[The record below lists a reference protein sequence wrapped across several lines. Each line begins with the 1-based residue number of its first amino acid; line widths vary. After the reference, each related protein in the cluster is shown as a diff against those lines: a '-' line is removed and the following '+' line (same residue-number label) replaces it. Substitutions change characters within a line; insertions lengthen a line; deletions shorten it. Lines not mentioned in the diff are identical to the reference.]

1 MSKTLRATAVLAAAG
16 LAVPLWAVP
25 AALAETSTE
34 PAATGAYFYSLGI
47 DKPEQS
53 PTQPP
58 PITQNMT
65 DGVAPEHLAVAVRA
79 PGQVDKL
86 SFLSFDLVSV
96 PFDATITKAVV
107 TVPLAENGGGN
118 SQMAPAPEKVRACAA
133 GDEGFNGEDGANTQ
147 GAPSTLCDEFEV
159 VATATGDGKAYE
171 FDVSSLASTWLTAAN
186 NGMAL
191 TPAVLTSP
199 FQVVFKPFGEATLA
213 VEFTMPPAEVTTD
226 VVTPDAPSAPEVG
239 TGFSGDTGS
248 FDSGTG
254 FTDGGTDSSGDS
266 GFGAIAAPSL
276 DSELPAPETEEAAAP
291 EPDVAP
297 TAVRNVALAGDAPLT
312 PTPTF
317 WLGLLA
323 AGAALLL
330 LGLIMGDSRV
340 PTAAKDSAQSR
351 LSQALQQRQRAG
363 AGSRTA
369 RSAGL

>member
-1 MSKTLRATAVLAAAG
+1 MSKILRATAVLAAAG

-25 AALAETSTE
+25 AAFAETSTE

-65 DGVAPEHLAVAVRA
+65 DEVAPEHLAVAVRV
-79 PGQVDKL
+79 PGQVDKV

-118 SQMAPAPEKVRACAA
+118 TQRSPAPEKVKACAA
-133 GDEGFNGEDGANTQ
+133 GDEGFNGEDGANIS
-147 GAPSTLCDEFEV
+147 GAPSRLCDEFEV
-159 VATATGDGKAYE
+159 VATESADKKAYV
-171 FDVSSLASTWLTAAN
+171 FDVSALAATWLTAAN

-191 TPAVLTSP
+191 TPAVLTTP
-199 FQVVFKPFGEATLA
+199 FQVVFKPFSEATIA
-213 VEFTMPPAEVTTD
+213 VEYTMPPADVSTD
-226 VVTPDAPSAPEVG
+226 VVAPELPAAPDAG

-248 FDSGTG
+248 FDGGFAGGATDSSGTG
-254 FTDGGTDSSGDS
+254 F
-266 GFGAIAAPSL
+266 GAVEAPSV
-276 DSELPAPETEEAAAP
+276 DSALPDPQTMDAPAPA
-291 EPDVAP
+291 PDVAP

-312 PTPTF
+312 PTPAF

-323 AGAALLL
+323 AGALLVL

-340 PTAAKDSAQSR
+340 PATSAAGSQSR
-351 LSQALQQRQRAG
+351 LSQALQARQRAG
-363 AGSRTA
+363 AGRGPRTSRA
-369 RSAGL
+369 LSV

>member
-1 MSKTLRATAVLAAAG
+1 MSKIVRASAVLAAAG

-25 AALAETSTE
+25 SAFAETSTE
-34 PAATGAYFYSLGI
+34 PAATGAYYYSLGI

-65 DGVAPEHLAVAVRA
+65 DGVAPEHLGVAVRA

-86 SFLSFDLVSV
+86 SFLSFDLATV

-118 SQMAPAPEKVRACAA
+118 TQMSPAPEKVKACAA

-147 GAPSTLCDEFEV
+147 GAPSTPCDQFEV
-159 VATATGDGKAYE
+159 VAKATADGKAYE
-171 FDVSSLASTWLTAAN
+171 FDVSALAASWLTSAN

-199 FQVVFKPFGEATLA
+199 FQVVFKPIADAKIA
-213 VEFTMPPAEVTTD
+213 VEFTLPPAEVTTD
-226 VVTPDAPSAPEVG
+226 FVTPELPAAPDAG
-239 TGFSGDTGS
+239 TGFSGDTGT
-248 FDSGTG
+248 FDGGFAGGGTADSGGTG
-254 FTDGGTDSSGDS
+254 F
-266 GFGAIAAPSL
+266 GAVEAPSV
-276 DSELPAPETEEAAAP
+276 DSALPEPAVMEAPAPA
-291 EPDVAP
+291 PDVAP
-297 TAVRNVALAGDAPLT
+297 TAVRNVALVGDAPLT
-312 PTPTF
+312 PTPAF

-323 AGAALLL
+323 AGSLLVL

-340 PTAAKDSAQSR
+340 PAGPAAGSQTR
-351 LSQALQQRQRAG
+351 LSQALQQRQG
-363 AGSRTA
+363 ATRGPRLA
-369 RSAGL
+369 RPLNA

>member
-25 AALAETSTE
+25 SAFAETSTE

-65 DGVAPEHLAVAVRA
+65 DGVAPEHLGVAVRA
-79 PGQVDKL
+79 PGQVDKV

-96 PFDATITKAVV
+96 PFDATITKAVA

-118 SQMAPAPEKVRACAA
+118 SQMSPAPEKVKACAA
-133 GDEGFNGEDGANTQ
+133 GDEGFNGEDGANIQ
-147 GAPSTLCDEFEV
+147 GAPSRLCDEFEV
-159 VATATGDGKAYE
+159 VAKATPDGKAYE
-171 FDVSSLASTWLTAAN
+171 FDVSALASTWLTAAN

-199 FQVVFKPFGEATLA
+199 FQVVFKPFAEATLA

-226 VVTPDAPSAPEVG
+226 FVTPEVPAAPEAG

-248 FDSGTG
+248 FDSGFAG
-254 FTDGGTDSSGDS
+254 GGTADSGGT
-266 GFGAIAAPSL
+266 GFGAVEAPSI
-276 DSELPAPETEEAAAP
+276 DSALP
-291 EPDVAP
+291 EPDTAEAAPAAEPEVAP

-312 PTPTF
+312 PTPAF

-323 AGAALLL
+323 AGSLLLL
-330 LGLIMGDSRV
+330 LGLILGDNRV
-340 PTAAKDSAQSR
+340 PAKSAAGSQSR
-351 LSQALQQRQRAG
+351 LSQALQQRQRSSAG
-363 AGSRTA
+363 GA
-369 RSAGL
+369 RSSRPLGI